1 MSHVTNVYV
10 SRQMCVSR
18 VTYEYGKLHMNES
31 SPVLQQVRRCLSH
44 TCMSRATYES
54 GFRVLSFSYSLT
66 CVCAH
71 SLYAHCTPQVAE
83 ALDKET
89 YDLIFKAPAVRSKG
103 AATRSV
109 GRPRGATRGGGGGR
123 GGGQSQEKQTINAVV
138 EDMHRFCDTSGF
150 WTSAWVLQ
158 VLYFFYRYTWACIHV
173 CLYAC
178 VYDTCRGHARL
189 SQSEGF
195 LDLRLGFAHFMSVYI
210 CTCVSYTYVSVYLCL
225 CMWVGVCGSVYV
237 GLCMCVCVCVCIH
250 AVEDGRRRGYTL
262 SVESRIDHK

>member
-1 MSHVTNVYV
+1 
-10 SRQMCVSR
+10 
-18 VTYEYGKLHMNES
+18 MNES
-31 SPVLQQVRRCLSH
+31 WPVLQQVGRCLLH

-54 GFRVLSFSYSLT
+54 GFRVLSFSPSLT
-66 CVCAH
+66 CARTH

-89 YDLIFKAPAVRSKG
+89 YDLIFKAPVVRSKG

-158 VLYFFYRYTWACIHV
+158 VLYIFTDI
-173 CLYAC
+173 
-178 VYDTCRGHARL
+178 RGR
-189 SQSEGF
+189 
-195 LDLRLGFAHFMSVYI
+195 
-210 CTCVSYTYVSVYLCL
+210 VYLCVCMHVSMIHVEDMHDFRNLRGFWTSDWGLHILCLYIYVRVCLIHMCLYICAFVCGWVCVGL
-225 CMWVGVCGSVYV
+225 CMWVYVCVSVYV
-237 GLCMCVCVCVCIH
+237 CVYMRWRM
-250 AVEDGRRRGYTL
+250 DGVGDT
-262 SVESRIDHK
+262 H